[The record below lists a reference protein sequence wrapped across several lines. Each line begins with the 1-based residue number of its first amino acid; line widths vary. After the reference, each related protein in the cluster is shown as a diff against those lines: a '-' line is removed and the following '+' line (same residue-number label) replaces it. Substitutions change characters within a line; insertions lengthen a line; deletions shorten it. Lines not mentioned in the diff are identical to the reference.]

1 MHLEGLSGIKM
12 PHFYSL
18 TLESQGSILSAIQGS
33 YSAAKAHEIVVNR
46 GKSLELLRLDIDVGQ
61 TQRVC
66 LMDTFSL
73 VRGISN
79 LRLIGSG
86 KDLVVVTS
94 DSGNIVILDFNKDKN
109 RFERVHSEPYGKS
122 GCRRIVPGHYLAVDP
137 MGRSIMIAAVERQ
150 KLVYTLT
157 RKNKDAD
164 ILEISSPIE
173 AHKSHMICF
182 ALVAMDVGF
191 DNPMFATIEQLY
203 STESEE
209 SGDLKLTRKHLIY
222 WEVDL
227 GLNYVSRKSSQLIAE
242 SSHALISVPGGSDGP
257 SGVLVCDYKGIKYCK
272 IGHPS
277 IFCPYPFRF
286 GDSSENGTMIVASS
300 IHKLKG
306 FFFILVQTEL
316 GDIYRVSL
324 IHNEGIV
331 KEMRIYYYDTI
342 PVCNSLLV
350 LRSGFLFASHEFGN
364 HSNYQIISLG
374 DDKMDQYT
382 SSLPESDHLKRVYFR
397 PRSCQCIRKSE
408 EIPSLSPIT
417 DIKVI
422 DINNDG
428 TPQIVATCGR
438 GPRSTLRICSYG
450 KNVEEIAE
458 NPLPGRPRCIWTL
471 KSGVDPSLS
480 GSQAEAAA
488 FDNIHNYIIISFI
501 DRSLVLTIGEHVE
514 ETNDTLFTLNETTIY
529 AASMVFYNSFIQVLE
544 THVKLIIQDRIYD
557 WKTPDSRKIIA
568 ADSNGRQVSLA
579 LEGGLIVILEMSVN
593 SASGVVV
600 HSGIGGG
607 LVEVC
612 RREITCEII
621 CIGIQ
626 QLSYSGQMRSDY
638 VVVGTSTE
646 NAIRLYKI
654 DSAEKR
660 LKQTCTQILPNSNSI
675 PESVQLYHSNKY
687 GYLILFVGLTTG
699 VVMNC
704 KVDTSNGSIS
714 GPRSKYLGN
723 RGVSICRVVRE
734 DFGGEM
740 SLVCMSARPWLVDSH
755 ASGVGFTPLQYRCID
770 SVAPLNTH
778 QVSNGFVAVSGS
790 TLLIFQV
797 TQGYGESFSQ
807 SSIGLSYTPRKL
819 LTLPS
824 PQLFTGLETL
834 MSSGTL
840 DIPKNQM
847 IAIVETDHNSFDF
860 GTKKEIISALQK
872 LYDDDGSLENST
884 DVMRDEQGEESGGDA
899 EKNGEDVK
907 LKEGDNM
914 VMDIVQDELQDSE
927 NTQIQKMLSEIGV
940 PGENGVLL
948 AESEVGG
955 LIAGEGKWGGCVRIV
970 DLKSQQTVQLIPLDT
985 NEGCISACVCKFD
998 ELELPCLVLGT
1009 VYGMRLN
1016 KASSSTDVS
1025 DSAVGFTAEG
1035 KDKQAVDTFAAA
1047 VKIFKYDSNYNFE
1060 LVHVTPVENAA
1071 TAMTGWRGRL
1081 LVGVNKT
1088 LRVYSLG
1095 KKRLLRKSEYRGIP
1109 QGLTWIKVMKDRI
1122 FAGDISNGV
1131 LVFKFNTASNQF
1143 MLVSKDPMPR
1153 WLTSAC
1159 EVLDYHTIVLS
1170 DKFDNLIVTRVPVEA
1185 SDDFSFSTSF
1195 VDSQSQSNGTN
1206 PSSTLLRTHQI
1217 NTVAQFHVGDIVT
1230 CLQKS
1235 QLSPTSIETII
1246 YGTVLGGIGSLS
1258 PITSSEDV
1266 ELLSKLEI
1274 LLRRQKPSL
1283 LSRDH
1288 LMFRS
1293 YYSPL
1298 HNVIDGDFCQIFT
1311 TLDTHIQSEIASK
1324 LDISVEEI
1332 YKKLDDYNTR
1342 LF

>member
-1 MHLEGLSGIKM
+1 M

-46 GKSLELLRLDIDVGQ
+46 GKSLELLRLDVDVGQ
-61 TQRVC
+61 TQSIC

-73 VRGISN
+73 VRSISN

-86 KDLVVVTS
+86 KDLIVATS

-164 ILEISSPIE
+164 FLDISSPIE

-182 ALVAMDVGF
+182 ALAALDVGF

-203 STESEE
+203 STESDGG
-209 SGDLKLTRKHLIY
+209 GDSKLTRKHLIF

-227 GLNYVSRKSSQLIAE
+227 GLNYVSRKSSLPVAE
-242 SSHALISVPGGSDGP
+242 SSHVLISVPGGSDGP
-257 SGVLVCDYKGIKYCK
+257 SGILVCDYKGIQYCK

-286 GDSSENGTMIVASS
+286 GDSSENGTMVVASS

-324 IHNEGIV
+324 IHNEGVV
-331 KEMRIYYYDTI
+331 KELRIYYYDTI

-364 HSNYQIISLG
+364 HSNYQIVSLG

-382 SSLPESDHLKRVYFR
+382 SSLPDSDHLKRVYFR

-428 TPQIVATCGR
+428 SPQIVATCGR

-450 KNVEEIAE
+450 KSVEEIAE

-471 KSGVDPSLS
+471 RSGVDPSLS

-488 FDNIHNYIIISFI
+488 LDNIHNYIIISFI
-501 DRSLVLTIGEHVE
+501 DRSLVLTIGDHVE

-529 AASMVFYNSFIQVLE
+529 AASMVFYNSFLQVLE

-579 LEGGLIVILEMSVN
+579 LEGGLIVILEMSIS
-593 SASGVVV
+593 SASEVIAN
-600 HSGIGGG
+600 SGTGGW

-626 QLSYSGQMRSDY
+626 QLSYSGQLRSDY

-654 DSAEKR
+654 DSVERR
-660 LKQTCTQILPNSNSI
+660 LKQTCTQILQHSNSI
-675 PESVQLYHSNKY
+675 PESVQLYQSNKY
-687 GYLILFVGLTTG
+687 GHLILFVGLTTG

-704 KVDTSNGSIS
+704 KVDASNGSIS
-714 GPRSKYLGN
+714 GPRSKYLGS
-723 RGVSICRVVRE
+723 RGVSISRVVRE

-740 SLVCMSARPWLVDSH
+740 SLVCMSTRPWLVESH
-755 ASGVGFTPLQYRCID
+755 ASGVGFSPLQYRCID

-778 QVSNGFVAVSGS
+778 QVSNGYVAVSGS

-847 IAIVETDHNSFDF
+847 VAVVETDHNSFDF

-872 LYDDDGSLENST
+872 LYDGGSLEDSR
-884 DVMRDEQGEESGGDA
+884 DVRMDEDEKDESSDVNAGKSSD
-899 EKNGEDVK
+899 DVK
-907 LKEGDNM
+907 PSEEEGDNS
-914 VMDIVQDELQDSE
+914 VMDVVQDVQDSE
-927 NTQIQKMLSEIGV
+927 TVRIQKMLSEIGV
-940 PGENGVLL
+940 PGDGGVLL

-955 LIAGEGKWGGCVRIV
+955 LVAGDGKWGGCVRIV
-970 DLKSQQTVQLIPLDT
+970 NLKSQETIQLMPLDT

-1009 VYGMRLN
+1009 VYGMRLS
-1016 KASSSTDVS
+1016 KASSRSVS
-1025 DSAVGFTAEG
+1025 DSAVDFTEASKE
-1035 KDKQAVDTFAAA
+1035 KQTGDTFGAAI
-1047 VKIFKYDSNYNFE
+1047 KIFKYDSNYNFE
-1060 LVHVTPVENAA
+1060 LVHVTPVESAA

-1081 LVGVNKT
+1081 LVGVSKT

-1095 KKRLLRKSEYRGIP
+1095 KKRLLRKSEYRSIP
-1109 QGLTWIKVMKDRI
+1109 QGLAWIKVVNDRI

-1131 LVFKFNTASNQF
+1131 LVFKFNTTSNQF
-1143 MLVSKDPMPR
+1143 MLVAKDPMPR

-1159 EVLDYHTIVLS
+1159 EVLDYHTVALS

-1185 SDDFSFSTSF
+1185 SDDYSFMTSF
-1195 VDSQSQSNGTN
+1195 IDSQGQDNSNA
-1206 PSSTLLRTHQI
+1206 PSSALLRTHQI
-1217 NTVAQFHVGDIVT
+1217 NTVAQFHLGDIVT

-1235 QLSPTSIETII
+1235 QLSPTSTETII
-1246 YGTVLGGIGSLS
+1246 YGTVLGSIGSLS

-1293 YYSPL
+1293 YYSPV
-1298 HNVIDGDFCQIFT
+1298 HNVIDGDFCQMFT
-1311 TLDTHIQSEIASK
+1311 YLDTSVQSEIASK
-1324 LDISVEEI
+1324 LDVSVEEI
-1332 YKKLDDYNTR
+1332 YKRLDDYKTR
-1342 LF
+1342 LL

>member
-1 MHLEGLSGIKM
+1 M

-18 TLESQGSILSAIQGS
+18 TLESHGSILSAIQGS

-46 GKSLELLRLDIDVGQ
+46 GRSLELLRLDVNAAQIQ
-61 TQRVC
+61 SIC

-73 VRGISN
+73 VRSISN

-86 KDLVVVTS
+86 KDLIVVTS

-109 RFERVHSEPYGKS
+109 QFERIHSEPYGKS

-137 MGRSIMIAAVERQ
+137 MGRCIMIAAIERQ

-164 ILEISSPIE
+164 ILDISSPME
-173 AHKSHMICF
+173 AHKSHMVCF

-191 DNPMFATIEQLY
+191 DNPMFATIEQSY
-203 STESEE
+203 STENEE
-209 SGDLKLTRKHLIY
+209 LQQTKKHLIF

-227 GLNYVSRKSSQLIAE
+227 GLNYVSRKSSQVIAE
-242 SSHALISVPGGSDGP
+242 SSHTLISVPGGNDGP
-257 SGVLVCDYKGIKYCK
+257 SGVLVCDYKGIIYCK
-272 IGHPS
+272 MGHS
-277 IFCPYPFRF
+277 NIFCPYPFRF
-286 GDSSENGTMIVASS
+286 GDSSEYGTMIVASS
-300 IHKLKG
+300 LHKLKG
-306 FFFILVQTEL
+306 FFLILVQTEL
-316 GDIYRVSL
+316 GDIYRINL

-342 PVCNSLLV
+342 PVCNSLLL

-364 HSNYQIISLG
+364 HTNYQIVSLG
-374 DDKMDQYT
+374 DDKTDPYT
-382 SSLPESDHLKRVYFR
+382 SSLPDSNDLKRVYFR
-397 PRSCQCIRKSE
+397 PRNCQCIRKSE
-408 EIPSLSPIT
+408 EILSLSPIT

-422 DINNDG
+422 DTNNDG

-438 GPRSTLRICSYG
+438 GPRSTLRVCSYG

-471 KSGVDPSLS
+471 KNGIDPSLS
-480 GSQAEAAA
+480 GSQAEAAIL
-488 FDNIHNYIIISFI
+488 DNIHHYIIISFI

-514 ETNDTLFTLNETTIY
+514 ETNDTLFTLNETTMY
-529 AASMVFYNSFIQVLE
+529 AASMIFYNSFLQVLE

-579 LEGGLIVILEMSVN
+579 LEGGLIVILELNVN
-593 SASGVVV
+593 GV
-600 HSGIGGG
+600 SGITNTGMRG

-638 VVVGTSTE
+638 VVVGTSAE
-646 NAIRLYKI
+646 NALRLYKI

-675 PESVQLYHSNKY
+675 PENVQLYHSNKY
-687 GYLILFVGLTTG
+687 GHLILFVGLTTG
-699 VVMNC
+699 VILSC
-704 KVDTSNGSIS
+704 KVDASNGSIS
-714 GPRSKYLGN
+714 DPRSKYLGN
-723 RGVSICRVVRE
+723 RGVNICRIMRE

-740 SLVCMSARPWLVDSH
+740 SLICMSSRPWLVDSQT
-755 ASGVGFTPLQYRCID
+755 SGVNFTPLQYRCID
-770 SVAPLNTH
+770 SIAPLNTH
-778 QVSNGFVAVSGS
+778 QVNNGYVAVSGS

-797 TQGYGESFSQ
+797 TQGFGESFSQ
-807 SSIGLSYTPRKL
+807 SSINLSYTPRKL

-840 DIPKNQM
+840 DIPKDQM

-872 LYDDDGSLENST
+872 LYNDKPLENNT
-884 DVMRDEQGEESGGDA
+884 DVKMEEVEEDDEKQ
-899 EKNGEDVK
+899 KNDLKVKED
-907 LKEGDNM
+907 GDNL
-914 VMDIVQDELQDSE
+914 VMDIAQDEVQDSE
-927 NTQIQKMLSEIGV
+927 KTKIEKMLSEIGI
-940 PGENGVLL
+940 PGESGVLL

-955 LIAGEGKWGGCVRIV
+955 FFAGEGKWGGCVRIV
-970 DLKSQQTVQLIPLDT
+970 NLKSMETIQLIPLDT

-998 ELELPCLVLGT
+998 ELDLPCLVLGT
-1009 VYGMRLN
+1009 VYGMKLN
-1016 KASSSTDVS
+1016 RGYNNHNNSNNNT
-1025 DSAVGFTAEG
+1025 DSA
-1035 KDKQAVDTFAAA
+1035 KNNDKENHYSFGAAI
-1047 VKIFKYDSNYNFE
+1047 KIFKYDSNYNFE
-1060 LVHVTPVENAA
+1060 LVHITPIENSA
-1071 TAMTGWRGRL
+1071 TALTGWRGRL
-1081 LVGVNKT
+1081 LVGINKN

-1095 KKRLLRKSEYRGIP
+1095 KKRLLRKSEYRNIP
-1109 QGLTWIKVMKDRI
+1109 QGLTWIKVVNDRI

-1131 LVFKFNTASNQF
+1131 LVFKFNNTSNQF
-1143 MLVSKDPMPR
+1143 ILVAKDPMPR

-1159 EVLDYHTIVLS
+1159 EVLDYHTIAVS
-1170 DKFDNLIVTRVPVEA
+1170 DKFDNIIVSRVPVEA
-1185 SDDFSFSTSF
+1185 SDDFSFVTSF
-1195 VDSQSQSNGTN
+1195 TDNNNSQSSA
-1206 PSSTLLRTHQI
+1206 LMRTHQI
-1217 NTVAQFHVGDIVT
+1217 NTVAQFHLGDIVT

-1235 QLSPTSIETII
+1235 QLTPTSAEAII
-1246 YGTVLGGIGSLS
+1246 YGTILGSIGSLS
-1258 PITSSEDV
+1258 PILNNEDI

-1274 LLRRQKPSL
+1274 LLRKQKSTL

-1293 YYSPL
+1293 YYSPV
-1298 HNVIDGDFCQIFT
+1298 HNVIDGDFCQTFT
-1311 TLDTHIQSEIASK
+1311 ILDSQIQSEIASK
-1324 LDISVEEI
+1324 LDVTVEEI
-1332 YKKLDDYNTR
+1332 YKKLDDYKTR

>member
-1 MHLEGLSGIKM
+1 M

-18 TLESQGSILSAIQGS
+18 TLESQGSILSAVQGS
-33 YSAAKAHEIVVNR
+33 YSAAKAHEVVVNR
-46 GKSLELLRLDIDVGQ
+46 GKSLELLRLDVDSGQ

-73 VRGISN
+73 VRSISN
-79 LRLIGSG
+79 LRLIGSS
-86 KDLVVVTS
+86 KDLIVATS
-94 DSGNIVILDFNKDKN
+94 DSGNIVILDFNSEKN
-109 RFERVHSEPYGKS
+109 QFERVHSEPYGKS
-122 GCRRIVPGHYLAVDP
+122 GCRRIIPGHYLAVDP
-137 MGRSIMIAAVERQ
+137 AGRSIMIAAIERQ
-150 KLVYTLT
+150 KLAYTLT

-164 ILEISSPIE
+164 TLEISSPIE

-182 ALVAMDVGF
+182 ALTAMDVGF
-191 DNPMFATIEQLY
+191 DNPMFATIEQQY
-203 STESEE
+203 CTENDENVDVKQTS
-209 SGDLKLTRKHLIY
+209 KQLIY

-227 GLNYVSRKSSQLIAE
+227 GLNFVSRKSSQPVTE
-242 SSHALISVPGGSDGP
+242 SSHTLISVPGGNDGP
-257 SGVLVCDYKGIKYCK
+257 SGVLVCDYEGIQYCK
-272 IGHPS
+272 MGHS
-277 IFCPYPFRF
+277 YLFCPYPLRF
-286 GDSSENGTMIVASS
+286 GDPSENGTMIVASS
-300 IHKLKG
+300 IHRLKG

-331 KEMRIYYYDTI
+331 SEMRIYYYDTI

-364 HSNYQIISLG
+364 HSNYQIVSLG
-374 DDKMDQYT
+374 DDKMDLYT
-382 SSLPESDHLKRVYFR
+382 SSSPDLSHLKRVYFR
-397 PRSCQCIRKSE
+397 PRSCHCIRKSE
-408 EIPSLSPIT
+408 DIPSLSPIT
-417 DIKVI
+417 DMKII

-450 KNVEEIAE
+450 KSVEEIAE

-471 KSGVDPSLS
+471 KNGIDPSLS

-488 FDNIHNYIIISFI
+488 QENIHNYIIISFI

-529 AASMVFYNSFIQVLE
+529 AASMILYNSFVQVLE

-557 WKTPDSRKIIA
+557 WRAPDSRKIIS
-568 ADSNGRQVSLA
+568 ADSNGRQISLA
-579 LEGGLIVILEMSVN
+579 LEGGLIIILEMSISSN
-593 SASGVVV
+593 SGVT
-600 HSGIGGG
+600 HSGAGGFI
-607 LVEVC
+607 EVC

-626 QLSYSGQMRSDY
+626 QLSYSGQLRSDY

-646 NAIRLYKI
+646 NAVRLYKI
-654 DSAEKR
+654 DSTEKR
-660 LKQTCTQILPNSNSI
+660 LKQTCTQILPNSSSI
-675 PESVQLYHSNKY
+675 PESVQLYHSNKH
-687 GYLILFVGLTTG
+687 GQLILFVGLTTG

-704 KVDTSNGSIS
+704 KVDAVNGSIS

-723 RGVSICRVVRE
+723 RGVNMCRVIRD

-740 SLVCMSARPWLVDSH
+740 SLVCMSSKPWIIDSQT
-755 ASGVGFTPLQYRCID
+755 SGVSFTPLQYRCVD
-770 SVAPLNTH
+770 SIAPLNTL
-778 QVSNGFVAVSGS
+778 QVNNGYVAVSGS

-797 TQGYGESFSQ
+797 SQGYGESFSQ
-807 SSIGLSYTPRKL
+807 SCINLSYTPRKL

-834 MSSGTL
+834 MSSGGL

-847 IAIVETDHNSFDF
+847 IAVVETDHNSFDF

-872 LYDDDGSLENST
+872 LYEGGSLENTT
-884 DVMRDEQGEESGGDA
+884 DVKMEVDKETEQNNEDIKPEES
-899 EKNGEDVK
+899 
-907 LKEGDNM
+907 DNL
-914 VMDIVQDELQDSE
+914 VMDVAQDELKDSE
-927 NTQIQKMLSEIGV
+927 NTKIQKMLSEIGV
-940 PGENGVLL
+940 PGENGILL

-955 LIAGEGKWGGCVRIV
+955 LVAGEGKWGGCVRIV
-970 DLKSQQTVQLIPLDT
+970 NLRSMETLQLIPLDT

-1009 VYGMRLN
+1009 VYGMKLN
-1016 KASSSTDVS
+1016 KRSVAIAES
-1025 DSAVGFTAEG
+1025 DSTKSKEKELQDSFG
-1035 KDKQAVDTFAAA
+1035 AAI
-1047 VKIFKYDSNYNFE
+1047 KIFKYDSNYNFE
-1060 LVHVTPVENAA
+1060 LVHITPIEDAA

-1109 QGLTWIKVMKDRI
+1109 KGLAWIKVVNDRI
-1122 FAGDISNGV
+1122 FAGDISSGV
-1131 LVFKFNTASNQF
+1131 MVFKFKNTSNQF
-1143 MLVSKDPMPR
+1143 ILVAKDQMPR

-1170 DKFDNLIVTRVPVEA
+1170 DKFDNIVVSRVPVEA
-1185 SDDFSFSTSF
+1185 SDDCSFITSF
-1195 VDSQSQSNGTN
+1195 IDNN
-1206 PSSTLLRTHQI
+1206 NDPSAAMLRTHQI
-1217 NTVAQFHVGDIVT
+1217 NTVAQFHLGDIVT
-1230 CLQKS
+1230 CLLKS
-1235 QLSPTSIETII
+1235 QLSPTSIETIVF
-1246 YGTVLGGIGSLS
+1246 GTVLGSIGSLS
-1258 PITSSEDV
+1258 PIVNSEDI
-1266 ELLSKLEI
+1266 ELLSRLEI
-1274 LLRRQKPSL
+1274 LLRKQKPSL

-1293 YYSPL
+1293 YYSPV
-1298 HNVIDGDFCQIFT
+1298 HNVIDGDFCQTFAM
-1311 TLDTHIQSEIASK
+1311 LDPQIQSEIASK
-1324 LDISVEEI
+1324 LDVSVEEI
-1332 YKKLDDYNTR
+1332 YKKLDDYKTR

>member
-1 MHLEGLSGIKM
+1 M

-33 YSAAKAHEIVVNR
+33 YSAAKAHEIVVNKGR
-46 GKSLELLRLDIDVGQ
+46 SLELLRLDVNAAQIQ
-61 TQRVC
+61 SIC

-73 VRGISN
+73 VRNISN

-86 KDLVVVTS
+86 KDLIVATS

-109 RFERVHSEPYGKS
+109 QFERIHSEPYGKS

-137 MGRSIMIAAVERQ
+137 MGRSVMIAAIERQ

-164 ILEISSPIE
+164 VLDISSPME
-173 AHKSHMICF
+173 AHKSHMVCF
-182 ALVAMDVGF
+182 SLVAMDVGF
-191 DNPMFATIEQLY
+191 DNPMFATIEQSY

-209 SGDLKLTRKHLIY
+209 LQQTKKHLIF

-227 GLNYVSRKSSQLIAE
+227 GLNYVSRKSSQVITE
-242 SSHALISVPGGSDGP
+242 SSHTLISVPGGNDGP
-257 SGVLVCDYKGIKYCK
+257 SGVLVCDYEGIIYFKM
-272 IGHPS
+272 GHS
-277 IFCPYPFRF
+277 NIFCPYPLRF
-286 GDSSENGTMIVASS
+286 GDSSECGTMVVASS
-300 IHKLKG
+300 LHKLKG

-316 GDIYRVSL
+316 GDIYRVNL

-374 DDKMDQYT
+374 DDKIDPYT
-382 SSLPESDHLKRVYFR
+382 SSLPDSNHLKRVYFR
-397 PRSCQCIRKSE
+397 PRNCQCIRKSE

-422 DINNDG
+422 DTNNDG
-428 TPQIVATCGR
+428 TPQIVVTCGR

-471 KSGVDPSLS
+471 KNGIDPSLS
-480 GSQAEAAA
+480 GSQAEAAVL
-488 FDNIHNYIIISFI
+488 DNIHHFIIISFI

-514 ETNDTLFTLNETTIY
+514 ETNDTLFTLNETTMY
-529 AASMVFYNSFIQVLE
+529 AASMIFYNSFLQVLE

-557 WKTPDSRKIIA
+557 WKTPDSRKIVA

-579 LEGGLIVILEMSVN
+579 LEGGLIVVLELSVN
-593 SASGVVV
+593 GV
-600 HSGIGGG
+600 SGITNTGVGG

-626 QLSYSGQMRSDY
+626 QLSYSGQLRSDY

-646 NAIRLYKI
+646 NALRLYKI
-654 DSAEKR
+654 DSIEKR

-675 PESVQLYHSNKY
+675 PENVQLYHSNKY
-687 GYLILFVGLTTG
+687 GHLILFVGLTTG
-699 VVMNC
+699 VILSC
-704 KVDTSNGSIS
+704 KVDASNGSIS
-714 GPRSKYLGN
+714 DPRSKYLGN
-723 RGVSICRVVRE
+723 RGVNICRVMRE

-740 SLVCMSARPWLVDSH
+740 SLVCMSTRPWLVDSQT
-755 ASGVGFTPLQYRCID
+755 SGVNFTPLQYRCID
-770 SVAPLNTH
+770 SIAPLNTH
-778 QVSNGFVAVSGS
+778 QVSNGYVAVSGS

-807 SSIGLSYTPRKL
+807 SSISLSYTPRKL

-847 IAIVETDHNSFDF
+847 VAIVETDHNSFDF

-872 LYDDDGSLENST
+872 LYNGKYLEN
-884 DVMRDEQGEESGGDA
+884 DIKMEE
-899 EKNGEDVK
+899 EKEEGEDKEKQENDLNVK
-907 LKEGDNM
+907 EDSDNL
-914 VMDIVQDELQDSE
+914 VMDIAQDEVQDSE
-927 NTQIQKMLSEIGV
+927 KTKIERMLSEIRI
-940 PGENGVLL
+940 PGENGTLL

-955 LIAGEGKWGGCVRIV
+955 FVAGEGKWGGCVRIIN
-970 DLKSQQTVQLIPLDT
+970 LKSMETIQLIPLDT

-1009 VYGMRLN
+1009 VYGMKLN
-1016 KASSSTDVS
+1016 KRYNNNKDS
-1025 DSAVGFTAEG
+1025 DLERSNNEEIHDSFGATI
-1035 KDKQAVDTFAAA
+1035 
-1047 VKIFKYDSNYNFE
+1047 KIYKYDSNYNFE

-1071 TAMTGWRGRL
+1071 TAITGWRGRL
-1081 LVGVNKT
+1081 LVGINKT

-1095 KKRLLRKSEYRGIP
+1095 KKRLLRKSEFRSIP
-1109 QGLTWIKVMKDRI
+1109 QGLTWIKVVNDRI

-1131 LVFKFNTASNQF
+1131 LVFKFNNASNQF
-1143 MLVSKDPMPR
+1143 ILVAKDPMSR

-1159 EVLDYHTIVLS
+1159 EILDYHTIAVS
-1170 DKFDNLIVTRVPVEA
+1170 DKFDNIIVSRVPVEA
-1185 SDDFSFSTSF
+1185 SDDYSFVTSF
-1195 VDSQSQSNGTN
+1195 TDNNNN

-1217 NTVAQFHVGDIVT
+1217 NTVAQFHLGDIVT

-1235 QLSPTSIETII
+1235 QLTSTSTETIV
-1246 YGTVLGGIGSLS
+1246 YGTVLGSIGSLS
-1258 PITSSEDV
+1258 PIVNIEDL

-1274 LLRRQKPSL
+1274 LLRKQKSSL

-1293 YYSPL
+1293 YYSPV
-1298 HNVIDGDFCQIFT
+1298 HNVIDGDFCQTFSI
-1311 TLDTHIQSEIASK
+1311 LDSQTQTEIASK
-1324 LDISVEEI
+1324 LDVTVEEI
-1332 YKKLDDYNTR
+1332 YKKLDDYKTR